1 MRKVLLGTTALAA
14 MGLLVSG
21 VAQAEEEA
29 AQAEEAMAEPISV
42 NVGGF
47 YNAAVGFVGGDL
59 GEDKNSSAVGQHI
72 NIIVSGS
79 TTLDNGITTGVVA
92 KIEEG
97 QNVLDEYH
105 LFYSGPFGDI
115 KVGAI
120 ESAAQQLTN
129 VAPNGAGIF
138 GVNSPFFVFTPESNV
153 TTYDDSIG
161 NEDAAKLVYFTPVVN
176 GFRLGASFAPS
187 DSEAG
192 QYGNNVMGGGKY
204 RDHWSVGAEYVAD
217 FGEASLRA
225 SVGYEGYE
233 YDGMCSN
240 NIAAAPTEKERV
252 NLSVRE
258 KLAKIIAA
266 VDKNGNG
273 MIDGYDSKDNYM
285 DTEMFKAVKLAAE
298 AWDWTNSYWETQE
311 TSEGGTESFA
321 RRDFFGNPLYA
332 GWRNFGTE
340 EKPNARP
347 IVWEKLAA
355 LQRPNRFRA
364 NTKPRPNDQYLGTNV
379 YNWIVP
385 NKYTGGEV
393 QNCQPDALRYGAT
406 ISAGD
411 FAFGGGVLHSDVSNQ
426 HERVAYDLGLTYSV
440 GAYSLGLQWAHA
452 EEELVPG
459 SVNEMGERV
468 RVDKKTGENLKSA
481 DKDTD
486 RYAINGTY
494 VLGPGISLH
503 AQADTGEVSTPGMG
517 EKDWTQV
524 MFGTSIN
531 F

>member
-14 MGLLVSG
+14 MGLLAG
-21 VAQAEEEA
+21 GA
-29 AQAEEAMAEPISV
+29 AQAEDEAGPISAS
-42 NVGGF
+42 VGGF

-59 GEDKNSSAVGQHI
+59 GEDKNNTAVGQHI

-105 LFYSGPFGDI
+105 LFFSGPFGDI
-115 KVGAI
+115 KVGAM
-120 ESAAQQLTN
+120 ESAAQQSTN
-129 VAPNGAGIF
+129 FAPGASGIF

-176 GFRLGASFAPS
+176 GFRLGASFAPN

-192 QYGNNVMGGGKY
+192 QYGGNEMGSGDY

-233 YDGMCSN
+233 YDGTCDNSN
-240 NIAAAPTEKERV
+240 AYAQNVASKMV

-258 KLAKIIAA
+258 KLAKVIAA

-273 MIDGYDSKDNYM
+273 VIDGQPNTKG
-285 DTEMFKAVKLAAE
+285 TEMHDAVDLAVE
-298 AWDWTNSYWETQE
+298 AWGEVRWDHDA
-311 TSEGGTESFA
+311 EGERTVG
-321 RRDFFGNPLYA
+321 RRDSFGNPLYA

-340 EKPNARP
+340 MGLDRYP
-347 IVWEKLAA
+347 IVWRKLGD
-355 LQRPNRFRA
+355 LDRNTRFSTLTDDDG
-364 NTKPRPNDQYLGTNV
+364 NPLTPSNEQYLGTNV
-379 YNWIVP
+379 YNWVVP
-385 NKYTGGEV
+385 KKYTGGEV

-411 FAFGGGVLHSDVSNQ
+411 FAFGGGVLHSDVSNEHQ
-426 HERVAYDLGLTYSV
+426 RIAYDLGLSYSA
-440 GAYSLGLQWAHA
+440 GAYTLGLQWAHA
-452 EEELVPG
+452 EEELVTG
-459 SVNEMGERV
+459 SIDAMGDMV
-468 RVDKKTGENLKSA
+468 MGKG

-494 VLGPGISLH
+494 VLGPGISLQ
-503 AQADTGEVSTPGMG
+503 AQADTGTVAKPGM
-517 EKDWTQV
+517 EEDDWTQV
-524 MFGTSIN
+524 MLGTSIS